1 MKKVILYSFVAI
13 GVYAVLL
20 FVYNVVINRAGQT
33 LYGGAPVVGSA
44 YPTVEKVN
52 AVPGSF
58 SATNNNSS
66 ATDQVMRGM
75 IIRNAN
81 ITLEVNNPPKVIDDI
96 MAIAER
102 EGGYVV
108 NSNLRQDSFYVGG
121 NTAQISIRVPSNRLN
136 TVLQNLKS
144 LAVKVIE
151 ESITSEDIT
160 RQYVDLE
167 SELKNY
173 RVAKDQLNKIM
184 QGAKSTSDVLAVY
197 QQLSE
202 TQRKIDIIEGQIKYY
217 KESLAYSLITIY
229 LQINP
234 AIKNAQD
241 STWKISDVVMKSYQA
256 LIDQLRQFTYGLIEF
271 VILFVPMIL
280 LWGIIVLLVFW
291 IGKAVYFR
299 FKQ

>member
-1 MKKVILYSFVAI
+1 MKKIILYLFVAI

-20 FVYNVVINRAGQT
+20 FAYNMLINRAGQT
-33 LYGGAPVVGSA
+33 SYGGAPAMGSA

-52 AVPGSF
+52 AVPGGSGD
-58 SATNNNSS
+58 SNNNPS
-66 ATDQVMRGM
+66 ASEQVMKGM

-81 ITLEVNNPPKVIDDI
+81 ITLEVNDPAKVIDEI
-96 MAIAER
+96 MQMAER
-102 EGGYVV
+102 EGGYAV

-121 NTAQISIRVPSNRLN
+121 NIAQISIRIPSNRLN
-136 TVLQNLKS
+136 NVLQNLKS

-184 QGAKSTSDVLAVY
+184 QGAKNTSDVLAVY

-202 TQRKIDIIEGQIKYY
+202 TQRKIDVIEGQIKYY
-217 KESLAYSLITIY
+217 KESVAYSLITIY

-234 AIKNAQD
+234 AIKNAQN
-241 STWKISDVVMKSYQA
+241 STWQISEVVRKSYQA
-256 LIDQLRQFTYGLIEF
+256 LIEHLRQFIYGFIEF

-280 LWGIIVLLVFW
+280 LWGIIALLVFW
-291 IGKAVYFR
+291 IGRAVYSR

>member
-1 MKKVILYSFVAI
+1 M
-13 GVYAVLL
+13 
-20 FVYNVVINRAGQT
+20 
-33 LYGGAPVVGSA
+33 GSA

-52 AVPGSF
+52 AVPGGSGD
-58 SATNNNSS
+58 SNNNPS
-66 ATDQVMRGM
+66 ASEQVMKGM

-81 ITLEVNNPPKVIDDI
+81 ITLEVNDPAKVIDEI
-96 MAIAER
+96 MQMAER
-102 EGGYVV
+102 EGGYAV

-121 NTAQISIRVPSNRLN
+121 NIAQISIRIPSNRLN
-136 TVLQNLKS
+136 NVLQNLKS

-184 QGAKSTSDVLAVY
+184 QGAKNTSDVLAVY

-217 KESLAYSLITIY
+217 KESVAYSLITIY

-234 AIKNAQD
+234 AIKNAQN
-241 STWKISDVVMKSYQA
+241 STWQTSEVVRKSYQA
-256 LIDQLRQFTYGLIEF
+256 LIEHLRQFTYGFIEF

-280 LWGIIVLLVFW
+280 LWGIIALLVFW
-291 IGKAVYFR
+291 IGRAVYSR

>member
-1 MKKVILYSFVAI
+1 MKKVILYLFVAI

-20 FVYNVVINRAGQT
+20 FAYNVLINRAGQT

-58 SATNNNSS
+58 GATSSNSPAS
-66 ATDQVMRGM
+66 DQVMKGM

-81 ITLEVNNPPKVIDDI
+81 ITLEVNDPVKVIDAI
-96 MAIAER
+96 MQIAER

-121 NTAQISIRVPSNRLN
+121 NVAQISIRIPSNRLN
-136 TVLQNLKS
+136 NVLQNLKS

-184 QGAKSTSDVLAVY
+184 QGAKNTSDVLAVY

-202 TQRKIDIIEGQIKYY
+202 TQRKIDVIEGQIKYY
-217 KESLAYSLITIY
+217 KESIAYSLVTIY
-229 LQINP
+229 LQIDP
-234 AIKNAQD
+234 AIKNAQN
-241 STWKISDVVMKSYQA
+241 STWQISEVVMKSYQA
-256 LIDQLRQFTYGLIEF
+256 LIDNLRQFTYGFIEF

-280 LWGIIVLLVFW
+280 LWGIIALLVFW
-291 IGKAVYFR
+291 IARAVYSR